1 MVSNVKLNWSVNQE
15 RKQELPQ
22 TALMKS
28 ILATIL
34 KYPMSK
40 GVLNS
45 LILA

>member
-1 MVSNVKLNWSVNQE
+1 
-15 RKQELPQ
+15 
-22 TALMKS
+22 MKS

-45 LILA
+45 LILAWVSAMIKVQLFSIVSYYN